1 MYSDISGYAPE
12 WLKWVGLSVLAIAVV
27 AIAVVTAGAVIAAA
41 PALAA
46 FAQSMAFALTGSLAA
61 GAFAASVV
69 SYGAAAIAISTIAIG
84 LNEGINLMT
93 GNNYMRN
100 VMGDKGYNTF
110 SATVGFFAYS
120 YILAGSML
128 PYPSTGN
135 NQPTNLKSS
144 ITLNASKSNPASG
157 MRLFNL
163 NDPRM
168 PGWLGWSKY
177 QMTFSGNT
185 IHYVGNR
192 YLQGWYPFEMW
203 FDYKIVAESL

>member
-168 PGWLGWSKY
+168 PGVVKVS
-177 QMTFSGNT
+177 ND
-185 IHYVGNR
+185 I
-192 YLQGWYPFEMW
+192 
-203 FDYKIVAESL
+203 